1 MTTTPPRMSHK
12 TFSFLSRLADGVAA
26 SLLAVIFIAFILQI
40 ALRYLFNWPVGW
52 TAEASVIAWLWLV
65 LFGSAFA
72 LRESEEIRIDFIYAN
87 VGWRLRRVM
96 GVVGSLCI
104 VVLLALS
111 LPASY
116 DYVSFMKVEKTS
128 YLKIRFDWLYAIYL
142 VFVVAVIAR
151 HLIGV
156 VRLLRGRDPLNPDTQ
171 AHSAL

>member
-1 MTTTPPRMSHK
+1 MTGATPRMSNK
-12 TFSFLSRLADGVAA
+12 TLSFLSRLADGVAA
-26 SLLAVIFIAFILQI
+26 SLLVVIFGAFILQI
-40 ALRYLFNWPVGW
+40 ALRYVFNWPVGW
-52 TAEASVIAWLWLV
+52 TSELSVSAWLWLV

-72 LRESEEIRIDFIYAN
+72 LREAEEIRIDFIYAN
-87 VGWRLRRVM
+87 VGWRVRRAM

-104 VVLLALS
+104 LVLLGLS

-128 YLKIRFDWLYAIYL
+128 YLKIRFDWLYAIYI

-156 VRLLRGRDPLNPDTQ
+156 VRLLRGHDPLRPDTQ